1 MLWFGSLALMSTA
14 YDAVQMAKGYSASV
28 CFKDGVYD
36 CMVSCGQLGTH
47 IGSSEKKGPQ
57 LRNWSVSILFLFF

>member
-1 MLWFGSLALMSTA
+1 MVKS
-14 YDAVQMAKGYSASV
+14 YSASV

-36 CMVSCGQLGTH
+36 CMVSFGQLGTN

-57 LRNWSVSILFLFF
+57 LRNWPVSKPEEHFFF